1 MTFIA
6 KHYLCQQRS
15 CLPYDFCLCEQE
27 QRVGFFEGLHGNDE
41 DGATARLHET
51 QGPLLWEWDG

>member
-51 QGPLLWEWDG
+51 QGPLL